1 MVSFPLINAWIYN
14 IFSHSNLCG
23 CRNQGNI
30 YYATL
35 IIRVPRGLILK
46 ARLSRIIQI
55 KIVSNSI
62 MEIWNIRFS
71 KVFFKYHEQDIPPNC
86 V

>member
-1 MVSFPLINAWIYN
+1 MIFWLHYCYILHHYGKGDVQMVSFPLINAWIYN

-35 IIRVPRGLILK
+35 IIRVPRGLAIYNP
-46 ARLSRIIQI
+46 ANI
-55 KIVSNSI
+55 KSA
-62 MEIWNIRFS
+62 
-71 KVFFKYHEQDIPPNC
+71 
-86 V
+86 